1 MKHIFLVVIFI
12 VAMSCVYLYSA
23 TDIIDLNRA
32 TLTQLKSLP
41 ISPAQAQAIYE
52 YRTYTAFF
60 ENIYDLRK
68 IPLIDQAT
76 MLRLR
81 PLVSISLFT
90 DLDDVEQR
98 REEIYYLIE
107 RLGSTEG
114 IQEGFTDIWEDYL
127 MAPRNIN
134 RMHYSDILNMPNVS
148 PIDAAAI
155 RRRTVVGDHI
165 SDYRNLR
172 STVGLSN
179 FGATNL
185 RHYIYYQPAPQTD
198 TFTQSPQR
206 LFLNYQFRYE
216 FLGFDDDTRDMYR
229 EIVKNRD
236 DSIRDSRHSYWG
248 YFNLDSPEP
257 AFTHKVRARFDD
269 TYKAG
274 FIMFNKTGEDIT
286 STPEKYY
293 AGYEGTFNLWGR
305 NDIKIFAGNYRVTY
319 GEGLVIENT
328 DYFSS
333 RKTGYGFSKR
343 IIGITEDLSR
353 SRQYAL
359 KGMAFEL
366 KRPFFTTAM
375 WYSHDKKD
383 AVVFNLNKDGMI
395 DENDKAPSGK
405 YHVFSYITPSI
416 RFDNDRMNDA
426 ESFFSQSL
434 LQPMNMAV
442 RTNILEETMVG
453 GRVEVS
459 PFVGTH
465 LGLTATQILYP
476 NAHFVVPH
484 SDSLH
489 QIIIRDAADYG
500 KWKRID
506 SQITNMYSTYIPGVY
521 ERDYRTVIGFD
532 WRTVIGNTSFQGE
545 YAELSVH
552 GSDLKFG
559 DDPSAVV
566 MSTYTQFNNLH
577 FIALYRNYDLAFDN
591 PYNRGFSQHRKFNDT
606 ILNTNM
612 YTLTNQLLGDMYLN
626 SPVPQAEQGFYF
638 ETRYRFNR
646 FLTLNRTYIDVY
658 ERKADG
664 RRTVR
669 FQGDI
674 DYRPI
679 YQLSLRGKYKH
690 QVNRYQDQADR
701 GVSETVEPAAIVTLF
716 LSNRD
721 RVQVEYRYTQ
731 VKLPPYTYLTNAGL
745 PTNPTTLAQAQTLMH
760 GDFIRLDWTT
770 NLSDKL
776 RFRTALAY
784 WNGHSISHWDWED
797 IEIDFL
803 GEHGIKYWVL
813 LQNKIANNVYLSLK
827 YKVKHYR
834 TKELSFRTWWNTE
847 LEDRPAYVRNVD
859 RVDNAV
865 RMQIEWR
872 Y

>member
-1 MKHIFLVVIFI
+1 
-12 VAMSCVYLYSA
+12 
-23 TDIIDLNRA
+23 
-32 TLTQLKSLP
+32 
-41 ISPAQAQAIYE
+41 
-52 YRTYTAFF
+52 
-60 ENIYDLRK
+60 
-68 IPLIDQAT
+68 